1 MDPESK
7 KLNDLLLVIC
17 LLLVALIAT
26 RVPVD
31 SDMWWHLKAGE
42 LTLEQGKPLL
52 VDTMSYTK
60 EGSAWINHSWLGQVV
75 LYGFYRFFHYW
86 GLEIFVV
93 MLSVICA
100 FFIWKQLIGHFFIKT
115 VLLLCGAV
123 LFSLVLTPRP
133 QLFSLAFL
141 AFSGWYLDVRLN
153 KVYKKAFLLPVLFL
167 AWSNIHAGATMGL
180 IFIAA
185 YLGGYFIHLLFTH
198 TLKTEARNLFYLA
211 GWTAASVAAV
221 AVNPNGL
228 KIYGISFVTMQV
240 TVKQY
245 IQEWLPPDYTE
256 PVQFFFLIFLCVTAI
271 LIILQWKKVQFTD
284 AVLFGVF
291 GYLALTGRRNIAPFA
306 VIAVPIMSRSLGSIF
321 SRIGKAA
328 NKEPAK
334 KLNPSLTTV
343 INLILVGV
351 LWLAVLGKGFY
362 NGHPVIVE
370 TSIEKDYP
378 VRVIE
383 KMKTGSFTGNLLNE
397 YNWGGYLAWEA
408 EDYPVFID
416 ARTDLYGDV
425 IFNDW
430 YNMIFAKEDWQDLI
444 SQYDIQTVL
453 LYPDRPLVSRL
464 IAEGWIVGAQN
475 QAGILLYH

>member
-1 MDPESK
+1 
-7 KLNDLLLVIC
+7 
-17 LLLVALIAT
+17 
-26 RVPVD
+26 
-31 SDMWWHLKAGE
+31 
-42 LTLEQGKPLL
+42 
-52 VDTMSYTK
+52 
-60 EGSAWINHSWLGQVV
+60 
-75 LYGFYRFFHYW
+75 
-86 GLEIFVV
+86 
-93 MLSVICA
+93 
-100 FFIWKQLIGHFFIKT
+100 
-115 VLLLCGAV
+115 
-123 LFSLVLTPRP
+123 
-133 QLFSLAFL
+133 
-141 AFSGWYLDVRLN
+141 
-153 KVYKKAFLLPVLFL
+153 
-167 AWSNIHAGATMGL
+167 MGL

-211 GWTAASVAAV
+211 GWTTASVAAV

-271 LIILQWKKVQFTD
+271 LIILQWKKVQYTD
-284 AVLFGVF
+284 AVLLGVF

-334 KLNPSLTTV
+334 KLNSSVTTV

-362 NGHPVIVE
+362 NGHPINVE

-464 IAEGWIVGAQN
+464 IAEGWIVGAQD